1 MKTFNKA
8 QSSLREQLQN
18 MHPFQPLNLTFLVCG
33 CGVFLPTKFSLAV
46 NRFMRVFTIVIF
58 IAEVLSN
65 VEGIKNRVLER
76 PLTHAGW
83 YVRIMSSMAFM
94 ITVGIKRSHLADSVS
109 SSLDD
114 LSSRQKR
121 SLLYHSVVWTLL
133 NIIWCVRG
141 FVVQGA
147 HLVAERAGLHHIVGD
162 IFSEIR
168 SVMIPWY
175 MGGIATYTFLVK
187 MVLSMEE
194 NYFEKLHQQLKLKTD
209 PQELA
214 KERWLLSDR
223 RTQLFA
229 PLSIIPVMWFTYSFV
244 MFAAAIMEVTS
255 LSRGQAER
263 YLKFLTML
271 SQIALLFYLIMTC
284 DRVTR
289 SIRFK
294 ANEVIGWLMTSKQAD
309 RYSLLIEQLKECAN
323 MEFNASSMFDINR
336 QFISAFTSSLIT
348 FTVMF
353 IQIAGTLAV
362 PQSKVP
368 F

>member
-1 MKTFNKA
+1 MVTV
-8 QSSLREQLQN
+8 
-18 MHPFQPLNLTFLVCG
+18 HPFQPMNQLLMVCG
-33 CGVFLPTKFSLAV
+33 CGVFLPTKFSMII
-46 NRFMRVFTIVIF
+46 NRFMRAFMIVTF
-58 IAEVLSN
+58 MVEVASN
-65 VEGIKNRVLER
+65 VEGIKKRQLER

-83 YVRIMSSMAFM
+83 YIRILFSLTFL
-94 ITVGIKRSHLADSVS
+94 ITMGMRRSDLADQIS

-114 LSSRQKR
+114 LNGSQKR
-121 SLLYHSVVWTLL
+121 SLLHHSITWTAI
-133 NIIWCVRG
+133 NIAWCIRG
-141 FVVQGA
+141 FAVEAA
-147 HLVAERAGLHHIVGD
+147 HLIAEKASLEHIVGD
-162 IFSEIR
+162 ILSEVR

-175 MGGIATYTFLVK
+175 MGGIAVYTFLVK
-187 MVLSMEE
+187 MVLSLEE
-194 NYFEKLHQQLKLKTD
+194 NYFEKLHQQLKCKTD
-209 PQELA
+209 SQELA
-214 KERWLLSDR
+214 KERWLLSYR
-223 RTQLFA
+223 RTQLFV

-271 SQIALLFYLIMTC
+271 SQVALLFYLIMTC

-289 SIRFK
+289 NIRFK

-309 RYSLLIEQLKECAN
+309 RYSLLIDQLKECAD

-362 PQSKVP
+362 PASNVP